1 MELDHAI
8 IKPKFFA
15 QQSDFRE
22 WLERNHNAAQELW
35 VGYYKKATGIPSITW
50 PESVDEALCFGWIDG
65 IRKSIDEKSYMI
77 RFTPRNPR
85 SNWSAVNIKRVEELT
100 ALGLM
105 KTSGI
110 AAFQK
115 RLEKKSAQY
124 SYERKDVK
132 LDAEYEAELK
142 ANKKAWEFF
151 QSLPPSAKKPSI
163 LWVMSAKREETR
175 LRRLESLIKSSEE
188 GQRIAPL
195 RRNKK

>member
-1 MELDHAI
+1 ME
-8 IKPKFFA
+8 PEFFA

-22 WLERNHNAAQELW
+22 WLERNHHKARELW
-35 VGYYKKATGIPSITW
+35 VGYYKKSSGIPSLTW

-85 SNWSAVNIKRVEELT
+85 SNWSAVNIKRVEELI

-105 KTSGI
+105 KPSGI
-110 AAFQK
+110 EAFQK

-124 SYERKDVK
+124 SYERDNLK
-132 LDAEYEAELK
+132 LAEEYEAK
-142 ANKKAWEFF
+142 FRTNKKAWEFF
-151 QSLPPSAKKPSI
+151 QTLPPSVKKPST
-163 LWVMSAKREETR
+163 LWVMSAKQEETR
-175 LRRLESLIKSSEE
+175 LRRLENLIKASEE
-188 GQRIAPL
+188 GQRIALL